1 MTTPYAVPAGSAG
14 QLADLRADLAEV
26 GYTSERLQELLGPLA
41 AAALHR
47 QQTLP
52 ARRALAASTDPA
64 AVLVRLLVLGLP
76 VSAAEL
82 TAALPRTGA
91 DGLVRLRLARP
102 SPAPSAAAPPAP
114 ASDPVTAAP
123 PASAVPQQD
132 VADPGTRLLRATC
145 DLRPYGDERHDWWLA
160 SDLSELALG
169 TWLPTDHVLGIGGA
183 STTLASWTPRPSVR
197 RALDLGT
204 GCGIQAL
211 HLATHAEQVVATDLS
226 ERALSFA
233 RFNAALN
240 GVPLDVRAGS
250 FLQPVAGDQFDLV
263 VSNPP
268 FVITPRR
275 EEVPRYEYRD
285 GGAEGD
291 TIVAHLVRDLPGV
304 LAPGGIAQ
312 LLGNWEL
319 RPGEDW
325 ASHVRAW
332 VAGTGLDAWVIQR
345 ETQDV
350 AEYAETWAR
359 DGGHRPATAAFD
371 GLYQAWLEDFA
382 RRGIDRVGFGILT
395 LQRPATGRQPFHH
408 LEEVLAPVQ
417 QPAGP
422 ALLRGLRAR
431 TWLAEHSDAD
441 VLARPWSVAAD
452 VTEERVGRPGQ
463 TDPMVIQLRQG
474 SGLRRTVRLDTVTAG
489 LVGAC
494 DGELSA
500 EQILRGIAV
509 LTDTPVA
516 ELRDP
521 AVQMLRALVADGLLQ
536 TPELSW

>member
-1 MTTPYAVPAGSAG
+1 
-14 QLADLRADLAEV
+14 
-26 GYTSERLQELLGPLA
+26 
-41 AAALHR
+41 
-47 QQTLP
+47 
-52 ARRALAASTDPA
+52 PA

-91 DGLVRLRLARP
+91 GGLIRLRLARP

-183 STTLASWTPRPSVR
+183 STTLASWVPRPAVR

-285 GGAEGD
+285 GGAEG
-291 TIVAHLVRDLPGV
+291 
-304 LAPGGIAQ
+304 
-312 LLGNWEL
+312 
-319 RPGEDW
+319 
-325 ASHVRAW
+325 
-332 VAGTGLDAWVIQR
+332 
-345 ETQDV
+345 
-350 AEYAETWAR
+350 
-359 DGGHRPATAAFD
+359 
-371 GLYQAWLEDFA
+371 
-382 RRGIDRVGFGILT
+382 
-395 LQRPATGRQPFHH
+395 
-408 LEEVLAPVQ
+408 
-417 QPAGP
+417 
-422 ALLRGLRAR
+422 
-431 TWLAEHSDAD
+431 
-441 VLARPWSVAAD
+441 
-452 VTEERVGRPGQ
+452 
-463 TDPMVIQLRQG
+463 
-474 SGLRRTVRLDTVTAG
+474 
-489 LVGAC
+489 
-494 DGELSA
+494 
-500 EQILRGIAV
+500 
-509 LTDTPVA
+509 
-516 ELRDP
+516 
-521 AVQMLRALVADGLLQ
+521 
-536 TPELSW
+536 